1 MTTKQSVSFNT
12 GNFIKGRGDAGHY
25 SERLDIIPV
34 LLKKS
39 NQPGLKFRMSF
50 KNEDRY
56 ADAFLNEAEV
66 QSIIKFIEEKGN
78 EMNIVSGEDESVSF
92 GMSADI
98 IIEDERSIPAYRIS
112 VSFPNK
118 RKDMEIDRAV
128 TRINFGTTNT
138 IKSYFY
144 RWLQWVDYLKE
155 TGQYDRKLT
164 KAEIFKKKDYY
175 EKEIKKP
182 DLEYFIVEPEE
193 YEKQ

>member
-12 GNFIKGRGDAGHY
+12 GDFIKARGDAGSY

-39 NQPGLKFRMSF
+39 NHPGLKFRMAF

-56 ADAFLNEAEV
+56 ADAFLTEIEIK
-66 QSIIKFIEEKGN
+66 SIAKFIEEKGN
-78 EMNIVSGEDESVSF
+78 ATDIVSSEDEMVSF
-92 GMSADI
+92 SISADV

-112 VSFPNK
+112 ISFPNK

-138 IKSYFY
+138 IKAYFY
-144 RWLQWVDYLKE
+144 RWLQWVEYLKE
-155 TGQYDRKLT
+155 TGQYDHRLT
-164 KAEIFKKKDYY
+164 KAELFKKKDYY

-182 DLEYFIVEPEE
+182 DNDYFIVEPEAFE
-193 YEKQ
+193 Q